1 LRARGQKRKAEFM
14 PVIYEKIDHIG
25 ILTLSRPEA
34 RNAWGADFYE
44 GLDTYLTQM
53 EADDDVR
60 CMILTGD
67 EAGGAF
73 SAAANLKDPNTHKSE
88 STAQFIKDLPR
99 FRNFPFTA

>member
-1 LRARGQKRKAEFM
+1 M

-73 SAAANLKDPNTHKSE
+73 SAGANLKDPNTHKSE

>member
-1 LRARGQKRKAEFM
+1 M

-44 GLDTYLTQM
+44 GLD
-53 EADDDVR
+53 ADDDVR

-73 SAAANLKDPNTHKSE
+73 SAGANLKDPNTHKSE
-88 STAQFIKDLPR
+88 STAQFITDLPR